1 MSVRV
6 DIAYRGDLH
15 TEVVHGPSS
24 SVILTDAPA
33 DNHGKGEAFSPTD
46 LVAAALGS
54 CMITVM
60 GIAAQQRGLNI
71 DGTTATVVKEMAAK
85 PGRRIARLDVTI
97 SMPRAYSERE
107 RLLLE
112 HAAHACPVHDS
123 LHPEV
128 EVRVKFEYP
137 A

>member
-1 MSVRV
+1 MSVRI

-15 TEVVHGPSS
+15 TEAVHGPSS
-24 SVILTDAPA
+24 SVIITDAPA

-54 CMITVM
+54 CIITIM

-71 DGTTATVVKEMAAK
+71 DGTTATVVKEMAEK
-85 PGRRIARLDVTI
+85 PGRRIRRLDVTI
-97 SMPRAYSERE
+97 SLPRSFAERE
-107 RLLLE
+107 RQILE

-128 EVRVKFEYP
+128 EVLVKFEYP